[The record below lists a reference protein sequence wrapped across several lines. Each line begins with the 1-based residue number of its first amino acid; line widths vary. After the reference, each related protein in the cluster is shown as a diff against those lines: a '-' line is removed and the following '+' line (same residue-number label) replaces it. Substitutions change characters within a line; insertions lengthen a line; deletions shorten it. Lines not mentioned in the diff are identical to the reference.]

1 MKAAI
6 RTKYGLPDVLRIIT
20 PGRIPHPKKDEIL
33 VKVKATTV
41 NRTDCS
47 MLTGKPWII
56 RCFIGLFKPR
66 RPITGT
72 DFSGIVVAIGGDV
85 TNFEI
90 NDDVY
95 GFFDGGICSHASYLC
110 VSVKK
115 SVLKK
120 PINITY
126 EQAAASLEG
135 AHYAFYVL
143 DKVNIREGDK
153 VLING
158 GTGAIGNAALQFLKY
173 YGANV
178 TVTCPTA
185 YVDVLKSIGADRV
198 IDYTKDDFTNL
209 NEQFNFVF
217 DAVGKSSFGKCKPIL
232 KSKGIYISSELGH
245 YWQNPLLA
253 LLSPFMRGK
262 KVKFPLPYSIH
273 HSMAFIN
280 ELIEQD
286 KFIPLIDRRYSFEE
300 IPEAFSYVLTGQKK
314 GNVIVSFS

>member
-6 RTKYGLPDVLRIIT
+6 RSKYGSPEVLSIKT
-20 PGRIPHPKKDEIL
+20 FGHIPHPKKDEIL
-33 VKVKATTV
+33 VKVKAATV
-41 NRTDCS
+41 NRSDCGL
-47 MLTGKPWII
+47 LTGKPWII
-56 RCFIGLFKPR
+56 RCFIGLLKPR

-72 DFSGIVVAIGGDV
+72 DFSGMVVAKGDAV
-85 TNFEI
+85 TDFEI

-95 GFFDGGICSHASYLC
+95 GFFDEGICSHATYVC
-110 VSVKK
+110 VSVKR

-135 AHYAFYVL
+135 AHYAFYFL
-143 DKVNIREGDK
+143 DKVKIRKGDK

-173 YGANV
+173 KGAQV

-185 YVDVLKSIGADRV
+185 YLDILKSIGADSV
-198 IDYTKDDFTNL
+198 IDYTKADFTKL
-209 NEQFNFVF
+209 SEQFDFVF

-232 KSKGIYISSELGH
+232 KGNGIYISSELGR

-253 LLSPFMRGK
+253 LLSPLMRGR
-262 KVKFPLPYSIH
+262 KVKFPIPYSINR
-273 HSMAFIN
+273 SMAFIHD
-280 ELIEQD
+280 LIEQG
-286 KFIPLIDRRYSFEE
+286 KFTPLIDKRYSLEE

-314 GNVIVSFS
+314 GNVIISFN